1 MSFFGKPPAGQP
13 KKAFNLSQ
21 QNGEQ
26 VDAVRSKIAS
36 LMEGATEQRAQ
47 QANQLPK
54 ATQDTSTPPPPA
66 PESPQAAHEADS
78 DSRFARPDSNQSPEQ
93 QDWSHTEDWPHRSQ
107 WQPTS
112 SNANSR
118 PRDEQSATGQA
129 EQSTWP
135 RPLTQS
141 TPAATERS
149 TTGPPAATTPDGSV
163 SAEGGQMAMNNRPFI
178 TEETNRAEPADATL
192 HIPSDSQEASSENAP
207 ASAINIKGRAGGI
220 LIEIGHGS
228 WPQLM
233 TSLTERLAGAGN
245 FFRNGVVTLDL
256 GSRPLTESELHQLHT
271 LLTDQALELVLVRT
285 ASEETFQVALDLGLS
300 AQLETM
306 EGDATVS
313 AQPAQTNL
321 RNEPHFVYAG
331 HLRAG
336 QVLQRSEHI
345 LVIGDVNP
353 GATVISNGDI
363 LVWGHLRGLAH
374 AGAGGDMR
382 ALIAALQLSAVQL
395 RISDYVAI
403 APEPTPKRRWGRT
416 QPAPA
421 KQAEVAYI
429 NGDRIVVEPW
439 DATKFGGIAALRQ

>member
-36 LMEGATEQRAQ
+36 LMEGATEQRPP

-54 ATQDTSTPPPPA
+54 DVQDTSAPPPPA
-66 PESPQAAHEADS
+66 PESSQAAHDADS
-78 DSRFARPDSNQSPEQ
+78 DVRFAHPDSNQSPEQ
-93 QDWSHTEDWPHRSQ
+93 QDWSDTEDWPRRSQ
-107 WQPTS
+107 WQAAPS
-112 SNANSR
+112 DANSR
-118 PRDEQSATGQA
+118 SLNEQYASDQA
-129 EQSTWP
+129 AQSSWP
-135 RPLTQS
+135 RPSTNR
-141 TPAATERS
+141 TPATTERS
-149 TTGPPAATTPDGSV
+149 TAGPPAVTASSGSV
-163 SAEGGQMAMNNRPFI
+163 NAEMGQNAMNNRPFV
-178 TEETNRAEPADATL
+178 TEEPKRAEQADVTL
-192 HIPSDSQEASSENAP
+192 HIPSDSQEASSGNAP
-207 ASAINIKGRAGGI
+207 VSAINIKGRAGGI

-233 TSLTERLAGAGN
+233 NSLTERLAGAGN

-256 GSRPLTESELHQLHT
+256 ESRPLTESELHQLHT

-306 EGDATVS
+306 AGDATVS

-353 GATVISNGDI
+353 GSTVISNGDI

-374 AGAGGDMR
+374 AGAGGDTR
-382 ALIAALQLSAVQL
+382 ALIAALHLSAVQL
-395 RISDYVAI
+395 RIGDYVAI
-403 APEPTPKRRWGRT
+403 APEPTPKRRWGRP